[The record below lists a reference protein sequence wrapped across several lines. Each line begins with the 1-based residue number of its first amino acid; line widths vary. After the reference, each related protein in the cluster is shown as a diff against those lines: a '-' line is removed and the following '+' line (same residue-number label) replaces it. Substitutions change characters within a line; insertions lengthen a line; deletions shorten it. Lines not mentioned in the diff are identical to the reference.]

1 MALAAERDT
10 IAREYVTDYDV
21 TFGVAAPAL
30 RRARAQGLAWPAAIV
45 DAYLQTLSQ
54 VPDTL
59 IARKLGPEAARDVS
73 RRAAE
78 VLAEGAAG
86 SRERARAEAELD
98 AELRGPRNRKNPGTT
113 ADIVTAALFV
123 LLSEGS

>member
-1 MALAAERDT
+1 
-10 IAREYVTDYDV
+10 V
-21 TFGVAAPAL
+21 TFGVAVPAL
-30 RRARAQGLAWPAAIV
+30 RQGRAQGLAWPAAIV

-59 IARKLGPEAARDVS
+59 IARKLGPEAAQGVS
-73 RRAAE
+73 RRAAA

-86 SRERARAEAELD
+86 TRERARSEAELD